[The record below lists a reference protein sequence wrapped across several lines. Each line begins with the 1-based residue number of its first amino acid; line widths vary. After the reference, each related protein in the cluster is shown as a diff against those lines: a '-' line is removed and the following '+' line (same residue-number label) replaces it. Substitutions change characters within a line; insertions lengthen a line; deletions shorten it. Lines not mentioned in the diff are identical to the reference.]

1 MSSWKTCR
9 PIARGAILA
18 LVTLIVPACGAPPPP
33 ELPPGEIVQ
42 RAARTML
49 AQSSLHFKIEISGA
63 AVTINPGLGLS
74 LRSAEG
80 DFARPDRMG
89 VFLKII
95 SPVAAIEA
103 DMIALGDEQYITN
116 FLTQQWEPL
125 PAEFGFNPAVMFH
138 PDYGLEKTL
147 QGGLDDAALAGVE
160 SIDGAP
166 AYRVAGSLDGARLQ
180 FMSGGLISAGRVDVD
195 VWVDAQAFAVRRVVL
210 VDTATSAEKPSTW
223 TLSFGKFGVP
233 VTIEAPIK

>member
-1 MSSWKTCR
+1 M
-9 PIARGAILA
+9 LA
-18 LVTLIVPACGAPPPP
+18 LVTLIVPACATPPPP

-42 RAARTML
+42 RAARAML
-49 AQSSLHFKIEISGA
+49 DQSSLHFKIEIGGA
-63 AVTINPGLGLS
+63 AVAINPTLGLS

-80 DFARPDRMG
+80 DFARPNRMG
-89 VFLKII
+89 VSLKII

-147 QGGLDDAALAGVE
+147 EAGLDDAALGGVE

-166 AYRVAGSLDGARLQ
+166 AYRVTGRLDGARLQ
-180 FMSGGLISAGRVDVD
+180 FMSGGLISTGRVDVD
-195 VWVDAQAFAVRRVVL
+195 VWVDAQAFLVRRVVL
-210 VDTATSAEKPSTW
+210 VDTASDAEKPSTW
-223 TLSFGKFGVP
+223 TLSFGKFGAP
-233 VTIEAPIK
+233 VTIEAPVN